1 MFSNER
7 SLGYIVCR
15 KLSPLKPLKKEIS
28 TGTNLFELLSSF
40 LWPLTPFLVNDL
52 IVNLRSHDLIMWKS
66 CVYLRGTGQFIGNHT
81 KCCVLTEASSWNST
95 RDCVAF
101 VMYILSNSTHHF
113 HFHDQNMSV
122 FHREKSCYVS
132 KENFPYTCTKKLQ
145 IFVFDFLLGNFRI
158 QLVRNNI
165 LQRSKTSM

>member
-40 LWPLTPFLVNDL
+40 LWPLTPFLVEWSYCKLTFSRLDYAE
-52 IVNLRSHDLIMWKS
+52 IVRLFERNWSIYWKQHEMLS
-66 CVYLRGTGQFIGNHT
+66 AHRG
-81 KCCVLTEASSWNST
+81 ST

-122 FHREKSCYVS
+122 FHREKTCYVS
-132 KENFPYTCTKKLQ
+132 KENFPYTCTKK
-145 IFVFDFLLGNFRI
+145 VTNFCFRFSTWYI
-158 QLVRNNI
+158 NEYNL
-165 LQRSKTSM
+165 

>member
-40 LWPLTPFLVNDL
+40 LWPLTPFLVKWSYCKLTFSRLDYAE
-52 IVNLRSHDLIMWKS
+52 IVH
-66 CVYLRGTGQFIGNHT
+66 LRGTGQFIGNNT
-81 KCCVLTEASSWNST
+81 QCCVLTEVSSWNST

-101 VMYILSNSTHHF
+101 VMYILFNSTHHF

-122 FHREKSCYVS
+122 FHREKTCYVS

-145 IFVFDFLLGNFRI
+145 IFVFDFLLGKFANTTY
-158 QLVRNNI
+158 
-165 LQRSKTSM
+165 KK